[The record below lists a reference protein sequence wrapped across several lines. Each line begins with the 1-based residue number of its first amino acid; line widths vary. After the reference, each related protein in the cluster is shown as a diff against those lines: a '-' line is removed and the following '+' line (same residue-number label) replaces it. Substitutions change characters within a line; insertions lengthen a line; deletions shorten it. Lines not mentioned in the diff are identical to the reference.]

1 MATKKKK
8 KRVTSTRPVGASLDP
23 RTQREYIEGWYEE
36 DERRSGARNTLQDIA
51 LADPLERQRIA
62 TEYAQSKHGRVTN
75 LAERGLSARG
85 YSGNDLH
92 DLERTRAMAEDAQNI
107 KLRTAQATFASTIQS
122 LNNRRTALDKQYAV
136 EAGQNIQAGTGRY
149 ASLKPQGWTPP
160 SLTGQASATPAAGP
174 AAPAPAP
181 RAAAPAPSAPT
192 GGRPSTTPV
201 PTLGARV
208 LAGVRKARPRVTS
221 GKVRYG

>member
-1 MATKKKK
+1 MAAKRKK
-8 KRVTSTRPVGASLDP
+8 KRLGGTRPVGASLDP
-23 RTQREYIEGWYEE
+23 RTQREYIDQWYEE
-36 DERRSGARNTLQDIA
+36 DQARAGARNTLQDIQF
-51 LADPLERQRIA
+51 ADPLERQRIA

-107 KLRTAQATFASTIQS
+107 KLRTAQANFASTIQG

-149 ASLKPQGWTPP
+149 AGVKPQGWTPP
-160 SLTGQASATPAAGP
+160 SLQGQASATPAAAPTPP
-174 AAPAPAP
+174 AANAP
-181 RAAAPAPSAPT
+181 RTAPT
-192 GGRPSTTPV
+192 GARPSTTPL

-208 LAGVRKARPRVTS
+208 LAGVRAAKPRIAAGRT
-221 GKVRYG
+221 RLA